1 MINKKNTVILVAL
14 EQELPKS
21 YLPGWTII
29 YTGVGKVNASFAISK
44 SYYDYKPKYIVNYG
58 TAGSLNKNISGLIE
72 VTKFY
77 QRDMDVRGLGFELG
91 QTPFEKG
98 FFIQLNKN
106 GYSCGTGDSFVMT
119 SPDLITDIV
128 DMEAYSYAKFC
139 DINEL
144 NLFCFKFISDNAD
157 NDAGKD
163 WSKTFK
169 KGAKEFSHFF
179 LKKYEGIKS

>member
-14 EQELPKS
+14 EQELPKN

-98 FFIQLNKN
+98 F
-106 GYSCGTGDSFVMT
+106 
-119 SPDLITDIV
+119 
-128 DMEAYSYAKFC
+128 
-139 DINEL
+139 
-144 NLFCFKFISDNAD
+144 
-157 NDAGKD
+157 
-163 WSKTFK
+163 
-169 KGAKEFSHFF
+169 
-179 LKKYEGIKS
+179 